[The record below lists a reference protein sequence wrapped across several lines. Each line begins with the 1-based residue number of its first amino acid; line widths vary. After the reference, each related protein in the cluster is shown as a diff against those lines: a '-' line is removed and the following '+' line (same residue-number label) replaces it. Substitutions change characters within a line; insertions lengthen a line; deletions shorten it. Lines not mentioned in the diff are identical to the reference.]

1 MNWTLYQT
9 FVIPK
14 IYMRTKIILLVM
26 IIFLTAIVF
35 ILKFRKNTS
44 PGFGDFQN
52 YNLLL
57 ITIDTIRADH
67 LPAYGYTKIHTPN
80 LDRLANE
87 SFVFEDAVAQ
97 VPMTLPSH
105 TCILT
110 GLLPPAHGVR
120 DNAGFIVDP
129 KVNTLAEILR
139 SKNYKTAAFISA
151 FILDSQFGLDQ
162 GFDLYSDN
170 FSLVQAKV
178 DSTHV
183 SRRAEETELEVDAW
197 LRKNSDQKFFLWVH
211 YYDPHDPY
219 DPPEPY
225 KTEYAFL
232 PYDGEIAY
240 TDHVFG
246 KLYDLL
252 DQLQLKEKTIVV
264 LTGDH
269 GEGLG
274 DHKEQTHSIFIYNAT
289 QHVPLL
295 IRLPE
300 IKPERIKGVVS
311 LVDIV
316 PTVLEWLGVQP
327 DPNIQGRSLIPLIEG
342 KEHSSRAAYSESIF
356 PELHYGFSPLKRIAK
371 DQYEFIEAPNPE
383 LYDRVNDRAELKNLI
398 KEKPEI
404 ANALHKELDEIL
416 KSSQTAA
423 NQIQKIDPETEEKLR
438 AMGYVGTIVASTPES
453 LRNDPKD
460 KIDLLEGIS
469 QAHQALTKKNFPFV
483 VETTTRILK
492 QEPNM
497 VDAHFLLA
505 AAYLSLNE
513 NEKALAEMMNTI
525 RLKPDH
531 SLTLYNLAFFYQLH
545 GNLDEAEKWY
555 LQLLKV
561 VPEHFRANLNLVDL
575 YRQKNEP
582 EKAKLYLAKIVSS
595 YIKALKDT
603 EVAENRADLLEKLAQ
618 AYFASGDLDQSEKT
632 LKEAIQLMPNRP
644 MTHFHMGAIY
654 QQKKEFD
661 KAIAEYEAESKIS
674 PNNFKVFFNLGVL
687 YRSLGRLQDSILPF
701 QKALQLNSQFYPT
714 YYQLAEVY
722 LITNSNLEEAL
733 RLVELANQH
742 MPTKEGEQLRQTI
755 VKKKDRS

>member
-1 MNWTLYQT
+1 
-9 FVIPK
+9 
-14 IYMRTKIILLVM
+14 MRTKIILLLMIIVM
-26 IIFLTAIVF
+26 IAMVF
-35 ILKFRKNTS
+35 IWKSQKETL
-44 PGFGDFQN
+44 PGFGDFQD

-57 ITIDTIRADH
+57 VTIDTLRADH

-87 SFVFEDAVAQ
+87 SFVFEDVVAQ

-110 GLLPPAHGVR
+110 GLLPPAHGIR
-120 DNAGFIVDP
+120 DNAGFILDS
-129 KVNTLAEILR
+129 KVNTLAETLK
-139 SKNYKTAAFISA
+139 SKNYETAAFISA

-162 GFDLYSDN
+162 GFDHYSDN
-170 FSLVQAKV
+170 FSLVQANV

-225 KTEYAFL
+225 KTEYASSL
-232 PYDGEIAY
+232 YDGEIAY

-252 DQLQLKEKTIVV
+252 DQLQLREKTIVIM
-264 LTGDH
+264 TGDH

-289 QHVPLL
+289 QHVPLM
-295 IRLPE
+295 IRLPK

-327 DPNIQGRSLIPLIEG
+327 DQNMQGRSLIPLIEG
-342 KEHSSRAAYSESIF
+342 KDHSSRAAYSESIF
-356 PELHYGFSPLKRIAK
+356 PELHYGFSPLKRIAT
-371 DQYEFIEAPNPE
+371 DQYEFIDAPNPE
-383 LYDRVNDRAELKNLI
+383 VYDRVNDRSELKNLI

-404 ANALHKELDEIL
+404 ANALQKRLDEIL

-423 NQIQKIDPETEEKLR
+423 KQTQKMDPETEEKLR

-453 LRNDPKD
+453 LKIDPKD
-460 KIDLLEGIS
+460 KIDLLEAIS

-483 VETTTRILK
+483 VETTTRIL
-492 QEPNM
+492 QQDPNI
-497 VDAHFLLA
+497 VDAHYLLA
-505 AAYLSLNE
+505 SAYLSLNE
-513 NEKALAEMMNTI
+513 NEKALTEMLKTI
-525 RLKPDH
+525 QLKPDH
-531 SLTLYNLAFFYQLH
+531 SQTLYNLAFYYQLQ

-561 VPEHFRANLNLVDL
+561 VPEHLSACMNLIDV

-582 EKAKLYLAKIVSS
+582 EKAKIYLAKIVAS
-595 YIKALKDT
+595 YEKALKET
-603 EVAENRADLLEKLAQ
+603 EVAENRAPLLEKLAQ
-618 AYFASGDLDQSEKT
+618 AYFAIGDLEQSEKT
-632 LKEAIQLMPNRP
+632 LKEGIQLMPNRP
-644 MTHFHMGAIY
+644 MTHFHLGAIY

-674 PNNFKVFFNLGVL
+674 PNNFKAFFNLGVL
-687 YRSLGRLQDSILPF
+687 YRHSGQLQNSIQSF
-701 QKALQLNSQFYPT
+701 QKALQLNNQFYPT

-722 LITNSNLEEAL
+722 LITNSNLDEAL
-733 RLVELANQH
+733 RLVELANQQT
-742 MPTKEGEQLRQTI
+742 PTKEGELLRQTI
-755 VKKKDRS
+755 AKKLIAGRNSAR

>member
-1 MNWTLYQT
+1 
-9 FVIPK
+9 
-14 IYMRTKIILLVM
+14 MRRKLILLL
-26 IIFLTAIVF
+26 IIISLAALVF
-35 ILKFRKNTS
+35 IWKFRKEAA
-44 PGFGDFQN
+44 PKFGDFSN

-57 ITIDTIRADH
+57 VTIDTLRADH

-87 SFVFEDAVAQ
+87 SFVFENVIAQ

-105 TCILT
+105 TSILT
-110 GLLPPAHGVR
+110 GLLPPVHGVR
-120 DNAGFIVDP
+120 DNAGFILNP
-129 KVNTLAEILR
+129 KITTLAETLK

-170 FSLVQAKV
+170 FSLVQANI
-178 DSTHV
+178 DSSHV

-197 LRKNSDQKFFLWVH
+197 LKKNSDQKFFLWVH

-225 KTEYAFL
+225 KTEYASA

-252 DQLQLKEKTIVV
+252 DQLQLKEKTIVIM
-264 LTGDH
+264 TGDH

-274 DHKEQTHSIFIYNAT
+274 EHKEQTHSIFIYNAT
-289 QHVPLL
+289 QHVPLM
-295 IRLPE
+295 IRLPK
-300 IKPERIKGVVS
+300 IKPKRIKGIVS

-316 PTVLEWLGVQP
+316 PSALEWLGIQP
-327 DPNIQGRSLIPLIEG
+327 DQNLQGRSLIPMIEG
-342 KEHSSRAAYSESIF
+342 KDSARAAYSESIF
-356 PELHYGFSPLKRIAK
+356 PELHYGFSSLRRIST
-371 DQYEFIEAPNPE
+371 DQYEFIDAPNPE
-383 LYDRVNDRAELKNLI
+383 LYDSVNDRSELKNLI

-404 ANALHKELDEIL
+404 ANSLRKKLDETL
-416 KSSQTAA
+416 KSLQTDAK
-423 NQIQKIDPETEEKLR
+423 QTQKMDAETEEKLR
-438 AMGYVGTIVASTPES
+438 AMGYVGTIVSSTPES
-453 LRNDPKD
+453 LKIDPKD
-460 KIDLLEGIS
+460 KIDLLESIS
-469 QAHQALTKKNFPFV
+469 QAHQALNKKNYPFV
-483 VETTTRILK
+483 VETTTRVLQ

-505 AAYLSLNE
+505 TAYLNLNE
-513 NEKALAEMMNTI
+513 NEKALAEMMNTL

-531 SLTLYNLAFFYQLH
+531 IQTLFNLGGFYQIQ
-545 GNLDEAEKWY
+545 GKLDEAEKWY

-561 VPEHFRANLNLVDL
+561 QPEHLRACMNLVDL
-575 YRQKNEP
+575 YQRKNEP
-582 EKAKLYLAKIVSS
+582 EKAKVYIGKIISS
-595 YIKALKDT
+595 YENALKNT

-618 AYFASGDLDQSEKT
+618 TYFAMGDLDQSEKT

-644 MTHFHMGAIY
+644 MAHFHMGAIY

-661 KAIAEYEAESKIS
+661 KARAEYEAEAKIS

-687 YRSLGRLQDSILPF
+687 YRQAGKLQDSIQSF
-701 QKALQLNSQFYPT
+701 QKALQLNNQFYPS
-714 YYQLAEVY
+714 YYQLAELY

-733 RLVELANQH
+733 RLVDFANQR
-742 MPTKEGEQLRQTI
+742 MPNKEGDQLKQAIARKLGKIQ
-755 VKKKDRS
+755 